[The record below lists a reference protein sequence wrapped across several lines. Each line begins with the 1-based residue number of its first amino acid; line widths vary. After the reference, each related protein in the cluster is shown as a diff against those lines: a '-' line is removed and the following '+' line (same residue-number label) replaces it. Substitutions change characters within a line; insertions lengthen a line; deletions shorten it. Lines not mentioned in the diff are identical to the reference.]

1 MTKPNEQ
8 GSLPTHPIS
17 THELVTQKLHDAET
31 TPGFG
36 APFSPDEAEL
46 AGAFEEDA
54 LSENDVL
61 DSTEE
66 SDNGQN

>member
-1 MTKPNEQ
+1 MTKPNEHDPLLT
-8 GSLPTHPIS
+8 SPIS
-17 THELVTQKLHDAET
+17 TNELITQKLHDAET

-54 LSENDVL
+54 LCDNDVL

-66 SDNGQN
+66 TDDGQD

>member
-1 MTKPNEQ
+1 MFKNDDQQLTEKE
-8 GSLPTHPIS
+8 PTS
-17 THELVTQKLHDAET
+17 ELITQKLHDAET

-54 LSENDVL
+54 LTENDVL

-66 SDNGQN
+66 ADNGQN

>member
-8 GSLPTHPIS
+8 DQPLTRPIS

-36 APFSPDEAEL
+36 APFSPEEAEL

-54 LSENDVL
+54 LTENDVL
-61 DSTEE
+61 GSTEE
-66 SDNGQN
+66 SEDGQD

>member
-1 MTKPNEQ
+1 MTKPNEHDPLLT
-8 GSLPTHPIS
+8 SPIS
-17 THELVTQKLHDAET
+17 TSELITQKLHDAET

-36 APFSPDEAEL
+36 AAFSPDEAEL

-54 LSENDVL
+54 LSESDVL

-66 SDNGQN
+66 VDDGQD